1 MEGFAER
8 ALLGSEGAGV
18 VREGE
23 GDAPAKVASSL
34 KRRDGEGGEVREVR
48 ENGEGFDDTRKL
60 SSCDQAMK
68 PG

>member
-1 MEGFAER
+1 
-8 ALLGSEGAGV
+8 V

-23 GDAPAKVASSL
+23 GDAPAKVALSL

-60 SSCDQAMK
+60 SSCDQVMK